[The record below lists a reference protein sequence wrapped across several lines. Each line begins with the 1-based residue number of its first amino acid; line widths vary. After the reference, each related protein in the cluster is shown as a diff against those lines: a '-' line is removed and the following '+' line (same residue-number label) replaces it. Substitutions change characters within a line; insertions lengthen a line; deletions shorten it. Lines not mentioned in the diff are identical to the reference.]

1 MMAVRSARRDRG
13 GARLDPR
20 LLIGVVLVAGSA
32 LGVWALVDALDDTA
46 EVLVA
51 SDTLTPGTRIA
62 TTDLRVESVRLGAL
76 AEGYVRPADVP
87 DEGLVIVRTVRA
99 GELLPAAS
107 VADRDTAGLAT
118 VVVPSR
124 GPLAGEIA
132 PGAVV
137 DVWNAGQP
145 ERGEASPPVVL
156 VAGAQVAAVVAA
168 EGMMASGGPSVE
180 LLIPRD
186 RTAAVLEALASGD
199 AIDLV
204 PARLPGD
211 G

>member
-1 MMAVRSARRDRG
+1 MAVRSARRDRG

-20 LLIGVVLVAGSA
+20 LVVGVVLVAGSA
-32 LGVWALVDALDDTA
+32 VGVWALVDALDDST

-51 SDTLTPGTRIA
+51 PDTLTPGTRIDA
-62 TTDLRVESVRLGAL
+62 TDLRVESVRLGAL
-76 AEGYVRPADVP
+76 ADGYVLPADVP
-87 DEGLVIVRTVRA
+87 DGGLVVVRTVRA

-107 VADRDTAGLAT
+107 VADHDAAGLAT

-137 DVWNAGQP
+137 DVWSAGEL
-145 ERGEASPPVVL
+145 ERGAVEPPAVL
-156 VAGAQVAAVVAA
+156 VSGAQVAAVVEP
-168 EGMMASGGPSVE
+168 EGMMAADGPSVE

-186 RTAAVLEALASGD
+186 RTAAMLEALASGD

>member
-1 MMAVRSARRDRG
+1 MAVRSARRDRG

-20 LLIGVVLVAGSA
+20 LVIGVALVAGSA
-32 LGVWALVDALDDTA
+32 LGVWALVDALDDST

-51 SDTLTPGTRIA
+51 PDTLTPGTRIGA
-62 TTDLRVESVRLGAL
+62 TDLRVESVRLGAL
-76 AEGYVRPADVP
+76 ADGYVLPADVP
-87 DEGLVIVRTVRA
+87 DEGLVVVRTVRA

-107 VADRDTAGLAT
+107 VADRETAGLAT

-137 DVWNAGQP
+137 DVWSAGEL
-145 ERGEASPPVVL
+145 ERGAVEPPAVL
-156 VAGAQVAAVVAA
+156 VSGAQVAAVVEP
-168 EGMMASGGPSVE
+168 EGMMASDGPSVE

-186 RTAAVLEALASGD
+186 RTAAMLEALASGD

>member
-1 MMAVRSARRDRG
+1 MAVRSARRDRG

-20 LLIGVVLVAGSA
+20 LVIGVALVVGSA
-32 LGVWALVDALDDTA
+32 LGVWALVDALDDTT

-51 SDTLTPGTRIA
+51 SGTLTPGTRIGA
-62 TTDLRVESVRLGAL
+62 ADLRVESVRLGAL
-76 AEGYVRPADVP
+76 ADGYVLPADVP
-87 DEGLVIVRTVRA
+87 DEGLVVVRTVRA

-124 GPLAGEIA
+124 GPLAGGIA

-137 DVWNAGQP
+137 DVWTAGEL
-145 ERGEASPPVVL
+145 ERGAVEPPAVL
-156 VAGAQVAAVVAA
+156 VSGAQVAVVVEP
-168 EGMMASGGPSVE
+168 EGMMASAGPSVE

-199 AIDLV
+199 VIDLV

-211 G
+211 D